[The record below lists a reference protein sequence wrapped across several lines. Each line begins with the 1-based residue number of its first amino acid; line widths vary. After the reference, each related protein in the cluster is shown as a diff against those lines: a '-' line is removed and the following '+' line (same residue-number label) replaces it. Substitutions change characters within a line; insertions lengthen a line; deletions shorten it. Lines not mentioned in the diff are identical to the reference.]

1 VVGLEGL
8 EALVVALEGPGALEV
23 APGAWGALGDLVVA
37 PGALEGLVGALGDL
51 EALVG
56 ALGVLGALP
65 SLCFSSDQD
74 TAPDHPD
81 THGYHSAA
89 TASPSEVRRIV
100 EERGHDVKPFCT
112 VCIGSLLIR
121 DSISRT
127 DAGAEYLA
135 SIKPPGAL
143 TTILWENCPRIA
155 DAQ

>member
-8 EALVVALEGPGALEV
+8 EALVVALEDPGALEG
-23 APGAWGALGDLVVA
+23 APAALEGLEGALGDLA
-37 PGALEGLVGALGDL
+37 ALE
-51 EALVG
+51 G

-81 THGYHSAA
+81 THGHRSAA

-112 VCIGSLLIR
+112 VSPWGTGLDVGCEGPS
-121 DSISRT
+121 S
-127 DAGAEYLA
+127 A
-135 SIKPPGAL
+135 
-143 TTILWENCPRIA
+143 
-155 DAQ
+155 